1 MSDLV
6 SDTIAKSY
14 SVLYPSLVTQGNTVF
29 ADLSMMNS
37 MPSMLNLGGMGSPQ
51 STYVSGSPTPGAQ
64 TGQFLPSIS
73 QVNYSPNPVFS
84 QPQPQ
89 PQSQPQSQPAQ
100 LGAGSQPFQMFPQQ
114 ISQQPFYNNC
124 SNSDIIR
131 YLSAIDLKL
140 MQVNNK
146 LLTLDTVERKINDF
160 DKELKKIWVSLED
173 KTKCT
178 DEKVVRLSDRTDD
191 LEFNFTLSES
201 KIKELERENALLKET
216 IINVKSDALRDSL
229 IIGGIQEKASE
240 TEAETTQQVREFM
253 SNTLEMDVGVIQNM
267 NFVEVRR
274 LGEPRPNVNRKIMAK
289 FRRVADREKV
299 RKLRDK
305 LKDTSFFMHEIFPNE
320 IVQQRKLLIPQM
332 LQARRDGKQSW
343 ISYNKLY
350 VDGVAVSSY
359 PSNAQLGNT
368 ADNPRVP
375 RR

>member
-1 MSDLV
+1 M
-6 SDTIAKSY
+6 
-14 SVLYPSLVTQGNTVF
+14 
-29 ADLSMMNS
+29 
-37 MPSMLNLGGMGSPQ
+37 
-51 STYVSGSPTPGAQ
+51 
-64 TGQFLPSIS
+64 
-73 QVNYSPNPVFS
+73 
-84 QPQPQ
+84 
-89 PQSQPQSQPAQ
+89 
-100 LGAGSQPFQMFPQQ
+100 
-114 ISQQPFYNNC
+114 
-124 SNSDIIR
+124 
-131 YLSAIDLKL
+131 DLKL

-240 TEAETTQQVREFM
+240 TEAETTQRVREFM
-253 SNTLEMDVGVIQNM
+253 SNTLEMDVGVIQNT

-350 VDGVAVSSY
+350 VDGVAVSNY

-368 ADNPRVP
+368 VDNPRVP